1 MLEWVAISFSR
12 GSFQP
17 KDCTCVSCWAG
28 GFFLYHWATGET
40 PAVAYNIITGA
51 RSQTQSQERSGKRK
65 GLTYALIEGFWHAE
79 ARGGLIVSRTS
90 YVIAPC
96 RIFDFLFLFLSW
108 KWEQKLG
115 NLAVTDQVLTL
126 VSWLLWRLWV
136 RELFFHI
143 WSGHLSVFQ
152 GSSWNILGGAILEIL
167 PIAGIYKKTPTA
179 NIQYNGK
186 RLNVFPLSSGPR
198 RCLCSPLL
206 FNMELRVSASAINQ
220 EKEIYDI

>member
-40 PAVAYNIITGA
+40 PAVAYNILTGA

-167 PIAGIYKKTPTA
+167 PIAGIYKKTYLQLTS
-179 NIQYNGK
+179 NIMVK
-186 RLNVFPLSSGPR
+186 DWMFSL
-198 RCLCSPLL
+198 
-206 FNMELRVSASAINQ
+206 
-220 EKEIYDI
+220 

>member
-1 MLEWVAISFSR
+1 MCMCSVALSR
-12 GSFQP
+12 VQLFATLWTGALQVPLSMDSPGKNTGVGSHFLLQGIFP
-17 KDCTCVSCWAG
+17 TRGLYLCLLLG
-28 GFFLYHWATGET
+28 GRILYHWATGET
-40 PAVAYNIITGA
+40 PAVAFNIIIGA
-51 RSQTQSQERSGKRK
+51 RSQTQSQERSGKRI

-96 RIFDFLFLFLSW
+96 HIFDFLFLFLNQ

-136 RELFFHI
+136 RKLFFHI

-152 GSSWNILGGAILEIL
+152 GSNQNILGE
-167 PIAGIYKKTPTA
+167 P
-179 NIQYNGK
+179 
-186 RLNVFPLSSGPR
+186 F
-198 RCLCSPLL
+198 
-206 FNMELRVSASAINQ
+206 
-220 EKEIYDI
+220 